1 MYLGLHNPDHY
12 LMLIICYPSKYN
24 LKCLFADGSSEISF
38 IIAISTLMQLYT
50 TSAMTQ
56 PARRT
61 FLPGHVVVIIC
72 SLIIQTLNLA
82 RTVHLEH
89 NTRTS
94 LKIAIFAYLG
104 LLLLSYPLLGY
115 IADVCLTRYR
125 TLKCSFIFLIVGCT
139 IGLLTASSNTIL
151 KVFNT
156 KQSISENASIVGISI
171 IGILITTGV
180 GLFEANALQFGL
192 DQLLE
197 APTLKLISFIH
208 WYYWTHNVVQLVAMY
223 LMTSSL
229 VIDSSINHLPQHEG
243 LFIKNALVFTVVAIL
258 GLAAV
263 GSLVL
268 LHKSKRHLYILRA
281 GLNPFKNI
289 YKVLK
294 YSWNHKVPEHRS
306 AFTYWEEDVPRRIDL
321 GKNKYGGPF
330 TNEEVEDTKTFLRIL
345 PLLLCLFG
353 YHLAGD
359 GYSAPDQL
367 QRTSCPSL
375 PVLLLFV
382 HNPLHMSTLV
392 VVVGI
397 PLYRLIINKCS
408 RYIKKVR
415 MLNKMWMGLY
425 LSLVQVVFYI
435 IVVINH
441 DSKYWSQHKSVDCI
455 INTDQFFKYSPGIAC
470 LKIRLQL
477 FYASCETLIDNPV
490 DNIYLW
496 FIIPQLLNGLSSLL
510 VSMTVF
516 EFICAQAP
524 RTTQGLLIGL
534 WYATFS
540 IRYLLVGLV
549 DAFLF
554 ERTSWLIFE
563 GVNVFLI
570 LVSLVLFS
578 SVSRHYR
585 YRQRDEIVNVQG
597 MIEDTHEKWFDQEEE
612 YMQERR
618 AILSGLTRT
627 VK

>member
-1 MYLGLHNPDHY
+1 MYL
-12 LMLIICYPSKYN
+12 
-24 LKCLFADGSSEISF
+24 
-38 IIAISTLMQLYT
+38 
-50 TSAMTQ
+50 
-56 PARRT
+56 
-61 FLPGHVVVIIC
+61 
-72 SLIIQTLNLA
+72 
-82 RTVHLEH
+82 
-89 NTRTS
+89 
-94 LKIAIFAYLG
+94 
-104 LLLLSYPLLGY
+104 
-115 IADVCLTRYR
+115 
-125 TLKCSFIFLIVGCT
+125 
-139 IGLLTASSNTIL
+139 
-151 KVFNT
+151 
-156 KQSISENASIVGISI
+156 VGISI
-171 IGILITTGV
+171 SLTEMIKRHSIYNHHITDLLTMILVVPLIVVIITGV
-180 GLFEANALQFGL
+180 GLFEANAIQFGL

-197 APTLKLISFIH
+197 APTPKLIAFIH
-208 WYYWTHNVVQLVAMY
+208 WYYWTHNAVQLVATY
-223 LMTSSL
+223 LGIGWKKIEANEKRLLHNIINNSL
-229 VIDSSINHLPQHEG
+229 
-243 LFIKNALVFTVVAIL
+243 AIL
-258 GLAAV
+258 LFTILDLAAV

-294 YSWNHKVPEHRS
+294 YSWNHKVPQHRS
-306 AFTYWEEDVPRRIDL
+306 AFTYWEEDIPRRIDL

-367 QRTSCPSL
+367 QRTSCPSI
-375 PVLLLFV
+375 PVLLLIV
-382 HNPLHMSTLV
+382 LNPLHISTLV

-415 MLNKMWMGLY
+415 MLTKMWIGLY
-425 LSLVQVVFYI
+425 LSLVQVVLYI

-441 DSKYWSQHKSVDCI
+441 DSKYWSEHSRTGCV
-455 INTDQFFKYSPGIAC
+455 INNSPLFRFNPDHLC
-470 LKIRLQL
+470 YEIRFGLT
-477 FYASCETLIDNPV
+477 FNGSCQSIKDNPV
-490 DNIYLW
+490 DNTYLW

-524 RTTQGLLIGL
+524 RTTQGLLIGV

-549 DAFLF
+549 DTLLI
-554 ERTSWLIFE
+554 EKTSWLIFE
-563 GVNVFLI
+563 GVKVFLI

-578 SVSRHYR
+578 CVSRRYH

-597 MIEDTHEKWFDQEEE
+597 MIEDTHDKWLDQEEE

-618 AILSGLTRT
+618 AILSGLTT
-627 VK
+627 S

>member
-1 MYLGLHNPDHY
+1 
-12 LMLIICYPSKYN
+12 
-24 LKCLFADGSSEISF
+24 
-38 IIAISTLMQLYT
+38 
-50 TSAMTQ
+50 MTQ

-72 SLIIQTLNLA
+72 SITIQLSNIA
-82 RTVHLEH
+82 RTIHLEQH
-89 NTRTS
+89 ARSYN
-94 LKIAIFAYLG
+94 KIASFASLG
-104 LLLLSYPLLGY
+104 LLFLSYPLLGY

-125 TLKCSFIFLIVGCT
+125 IIKCSFIFLIVAST
-139 IGLLTASSNTIL
+139 IGLLL
-151 KVFNT
+151 LLVPF
-156 KQSISENASIVGISI
+156 SISLIEMIEERSLFNDNKIHNIIYTIIFGIPMI
-171 IGILITTGV
+171 ALITTGV
-180 GLFEANALQFGL
+180 GLFEANAIQFGL

-197 APTLKLISFIH
+197 APTPKLIAFIH
-208 WYYWTHNVVQLVAMY
+208 WYYWTHNVVQLVVTYLIIGWKATDANLRLLPRFEAMVIRY
-223 LMTSSL
+223 TL
-229 VIDSSINHLPQHEG
+229 VLIL
-243 LFIKNALVFTVVAIL
+243 VAIL
-258 GLAAV
+258 GLAAT

-268 LHKSKRHLYILRA
+268 LHKTKRHLYILRA
-281 GLNPFKNI
+281 GLNPFKNN

-306 AFTYWEEDVPRRIDL
+306 AFTYWEEDIPRRIDL

-353 YHLAGD
+353 YSLAGD

-375 PVLLLFV
+375 PVLLLIV
-382 HNPLHMSTLV
+382 LNPLHMSTLV
-392 VVVGI
+392 AVVGI

-408 RYIKKVR
+408 RYIKTVR
-415 MLNKMWMGLY
+415 MLTKMWMGLY

-441 DSKYWSQHKSVDCI
+441 DSKYWFQHSSTSCVLDKLYR
-455 INTDQFFKYSPGIAC
+455 YSPGQNC
-470 LKIRLQL
+470 FKNRFEL
-477 FYASCETLIDNPV
+477 FNTSSCDNPWPV
-490 DNIYLW
+490 DNTYLW

-516 EFICAQAP
+516 EFISAQAP
-524 RTTQGLLIGL
+524 RTNQGLLIGL

-554 ERTSWLIFE
+554 KKTSWLIFE
-563 GVNVFLI
+563 GVKVFLI

-578 SVSRHYR
+578 CVSRCYC

-597 MIEDTHEKWFDQEEE
+597 MIENTYDKWLDQEKE
-612 YMQERR
+612 YMQ
-618 AILSGLTRT
+618 AQSNPDYKLS
-627 VK
+627 

>member
-1 MYLGLHNPDHY
+1 MKAQYAVDFYEIFAVNSV
-12 LMLIICYPSKYN
+12 SKQI
-24 LKCLFADGSSEISF
+24 LS
-38 IIAISTLMQLYT
+38 T

-56 PARRT
+56 PARCT

-72 SLIIQTLNLA
+72 SIAIQLLNIQ
-82 RTVHLEH
+82 RTIHLEH
-89 NTRTS
+89 HEHSYN
-94 LKIAIFAYLG
+94 KIAIIVLLG
-104 LLLLSYPLLGY
+104 LLYLSYPLLGY

-139 IGLLTASSNTIL
+139 ITLILILIAISLSLTELIQENP
-151 KVFNT
+151 VFNT
-156 KQSISENASIVGISI
+156 ITKYITGFIVIA
-171 IGILITTGV
+171 LVTTGV
-180 GLFEANALQFGL
+180 GLFEANAIQFGL

-197 APTLKLISFIH
+197 APTPKLIAFIH
-208 WYYWTHNVVQLVAMY
+208 GYYWTHKVVQLVTAY
-223 LMTSSL
+223 LKFGLIVLNTKLQSISQFESHVFRAISSFL
-229 VIDSSINHLPQHEG
+229 I
-243 LFIKNALVFTVVAIL
+243 AAIL

-263 GSLVL
+263 GNLML

-294 YSWNHKVPEHRS
+294 YSWNHKVPQHRS
-306 AFTYWEEDVPRRIDL
+306 AFTYWEEDIPRRIDL

-345 PLLLCLFG
+345 SLLLCLFG

-367 QRTSCPSL
+367 LRNSCPSL
-375 PVLLLFV
+375 PVLLLIV
-382 HNPLHMSTLV
+382 LNPLHITTLV

-415 MLNKMWMGLY
+415 MLTKMWIGLY
-425 LSLVQVVFYI
+425 LSLVQVVLYI

-441 DSKYWSQHKSVDCI
+441 DSKYLSEHSSVACATQIYSHDR
-455 INTDQFFKYSPGIAC
+455 DSPGELC
-470 LKIRLQL
+470 FKIKIHNI
-477 FYASCETLIDNPV
+477 SCESTDNPV
-490 DNIYLW
+490 DNTYLW
-496 FIIPQLLNGLSSLL
+496 FIIPQLLNGFSFLL

-540 IRYLLVGLV
+540 IRYLIVDLI
-549 DAFLF
+549 DAFLI
-554 ERTSWLIFE
+554 EKASWLIFE
-563 GVNVFLI
+563 GVKVFLI

-578 SVSRHYR
+578 CVSRRYR

-597 MIEDTHEKWFDQEEE
+597 MIEDTHDKWLDQEEE

-618 AILSGLTRT
+618 AILSGLTT
-627 VK
+627 S